1 MNGICMN
8 NPSLQW
14 WPSPAKLNLFL
25 HINGR
30 FDDGYHQLQSLFQI
44 LDYGDELAFDI
55 NSSNEITLADPIAG
69 VAVQDN
75 LIIKAALLL
84 KETLLKETLLKETL
98 LKQTLLKETL
108 LKQNLLKQTSSKK
121 TKLKVTELKQRLLE
135 TKSKDLGCHIHLKK
149 RLPMGGGIGGGSS
162 NAATTL
168 LVLNHL
174 WGCGF
179 SEAKLATLGLTLG
192 ADVPIFI
199 HGKTAFAEG
208 VGEKLQQVSLPK
220 KTYLVLFP
228 DSHVSTAEIFSL
240 PNLPRNTTKINFNDY
255 SFANTHNDCQEIVCE
270 RYPNVAKALHWL
282 LEYAPSRMTGTGACV
297 FTIFEHHQKA
307 LDVQALLPQGTTSF
321 VANGVNTSLLHRQIQ
336 AHNN

>member
-1 MNGICMN
+1 MN
-8 NPSLQW
+8 NSTLNW

-30 FDDGYHQLQSLFQI
+30 YQNGYHQLQSLFQI

-55 NSSNEITLADPIAG
+55 NSSDKITLADPIAG
-69 VAVQDN
+69 VADEDN

-84 KETLLKETLLKETL
+84 KETILKETIL
-98 LKQTLLKETL
+98 
-108 LKQNLLKQTSSKK
+108 KK
-121 TKLKVTELKQRLLE
+121 TVSKESPLNQGLPDPKY
-135 TKSKDLGCHIHLKK
+135 KDLGCHIHLKK
-149 RLPMGGGIGGGSS
+149 HLPMGGGIGGGSS

-168 LVLNHL
+168 LVLNQL

-192 ADVPIFI
+192 ADIPIFI

-208 VGEKLQQVSLPK
+208 VGEKLQPVNLP
-220 KTYLVLFP
+220 TMSYLVVFP

-240 PNLPRNTTKINFNDY
+240 SNLPRNTAKINFKDY

-270 RYPNVAKALHWL
+270 RYPIVAKALHWL

-297 FTIFEHHQKA
+297 FATFEHHKDA
-307 LDVQALLPQGTTSF
+307 IDVQALLPQGTTSF
-321 VANGVNTSLLHRQIQ
+321 VANGVNTSLLHKQIQ
-336 AHNN
+336 AKDN

>member
-1 MNGICMN
+1 MNKH
-8 NPSLQW
+8 SLDW

-30 FDDGYHQLQSLFQI
+30 YKNGYHQLQSLFQI
-44 LDYGDELAFDI
+44 LDYGDELAFDVN
-55 NSSNEITLADPIAG
+55 NSDKITLLDPIDG
-69 VAVQDN
+69 VVDDNN

-84 KETLLKETLLKETL
+84 KQSLPNTKT
-98 LKQTLLKETL
+98 
-108 LKQNLLKQTSSKK
+108 QNL
-121 TKLKVTELKQRLLE
+121 
-135 TKSKDLGCHIHLKK
+135 GCNIHLKK

-168 LVLNHL
+168 LVLNQLWNCHL
-174 WGCGF
+174 

-199 HGKTAFAEG
+199 QGKTAFAEG
-208 VGEKLQQVSLPK
+208 VGEELQQVSLLE

-228 DSHVSTAEIFSL
+228 ESHVSTAEIFSL
-240 PNLPRNTTKINFNDY
+240 PNLPRDTAKINFNDY
-255 SFANTHNDCQEIVCE
+255 SFANTHNDCQELVCD

-297 FTIFEHHQKA
+297 FAIFEHRKEA
-307 LDVQALLPQGTTSF
+307 LDVQALLPEGSTSF
-321 VANGVNTSLLHRQIQ
+321 IATGVDTSLLHKKLQTQIY
-336 AHNN
+336 